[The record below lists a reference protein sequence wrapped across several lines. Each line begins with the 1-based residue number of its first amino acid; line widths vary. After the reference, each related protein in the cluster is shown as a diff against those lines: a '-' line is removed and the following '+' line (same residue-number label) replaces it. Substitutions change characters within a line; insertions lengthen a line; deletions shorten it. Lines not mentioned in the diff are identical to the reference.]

1 MNKLDG
7 LDLVGSQRPEQR
19 AGAHCT
25 RLIFGLGLAMLAWFV
40 TGCQS
45 PAPYP
50 QDSTLNP
57 IDAAVQ
63 PMSGTLREG
72 DVIQVTFATATNLNT
87 SHRIQLDGEIS
98 MPFVGKVKV
107 VGKTA
112 SEVEESLEKLYESQ
126 LRGAEQITVTVAASA
141 AAIYVTGAV
150 LRPGK
155 IPLDRP
161 ITVLDAI
168 MEAGGVD
175 DARAKLSGVTVL
187 RVEGGQRITRRIN
200 LKRALEGKDPS
211 LFYLRPY
218 DIVYVPEK
226 VINF

>member
-7 LDLVGSQRPEQR
+7 LNLVVCQKPEQR
-19 AGAHCT
+19 AGACCT
-25 RLIFGLGLAMLAWFV
+25 RLIFGLGLAMLVYFV
-40 TGCQS
+40 TACQS
-45 PAPYP
+45 PTPYP
-50 QDSTLNP
+50 PGSTLNP
-57 IDAAVQ
+57 VDSEKQ

-87 SHRIQLDGEIS
+87 SQRIQLDGEIS
-98 MPFVGKVKV
+98 MPFVGKIKV
-107 VGKTA
+107 VGKTPL
-112 SEVEESLEKLYESQ
+112 ELEKSLVKLYESQ
-126 LRGAEQITVTVAASA
+126 LRGAEQITVTVASSA
-141 AAIYVTGAV
+141 AAVYVTGAV

-161 ITVLDAI
+161 FTVLDAI

-175 DARAKLSGVTVL
+175 DTRAKLSGVMVL
-187 RVEGGQRITRRIN
+187 RVEGGQRITRRVN

-226 VINF
+226 VVNF